1 MKLIPTTK
9 VMRFSLLAFIAT
21 LALGLLSMGFLG
33 IGLYYVVSP
42 ILDLKFQD
50 LDSLHGD
57 WVWPALI
64 LSGMFWSFGFL
75 FAGWLYLYLEKHRT
89 INWSKPILT
98 TIYIIVL
105 LLWALI
111 IWAGILIGRPA

>member
-1 MKLIPTTK
+1 MKLFPTTK

-33 IGLYYVVSP
+33 IGLYYLVSP
-42 ILDLKFQD
+42 ILDLKFPD

-64 LSGMFWSFGFL
+64 LSGMFWSLAFL
-75 FAGWLYLYLEKHRT
+75 LAGWVY
-89 INWSKPILT
+89 SFLT
-98 TIYIIVL
+98 RHDWTKLTKVLAYIFIL
-105 LLWALI
+105 LLWDMIL
-111 IWAGILIGRPA
+111 WAVILSSNI

>member
-1 MKLIPTTK
+1 MKAFPATT
-9 VMRFSLLAFIAT
+9 VMRFSLISFIIT

-33 IGLYYVVSP
+33 IGIYYVVSP
-42 ILDLKFQD
+42 LLNLKFPD

-64 LSGMFWSFGFL
+64 LAGMFWSFGFL
-75 FAGWLYLYLEKHRT
+75 IAGWVYLH
-89 INWSKPILT
+89 LT
-98 TIYIIVL
+98 RFDWTRMTKVLAYIFIL

-111 IWAGILIGRPA
+111 IWALILIGK

>member
-1 MKLIPTTK
+1 MKLFPTTK
-9 VMRFSLLAFIAT
+9 VMRFSLVAFVIT

-33 IGLYYVVSP
+33 IGLYYLVSP
-42 ILDLKFQD
+42 LLDLKFPD

-75 FAGWLYLYLEKHRT
+75 IAGWVYLTLARFNLNKATR
-89 INWSKPILT
+89 IA
-98 TIYIIVL
+98 IYVLIL
-105 LLWALI
+105 LLWAII
-111 IWAGILIGRPA
+111 IWSILLIGK